1 MKRNVGILFIFIS
14 LLLLPAHAAFKATE
28 IMYLS
33 YKTYFENASVNN
45 FWVDSNKLYILDSYN
60 IRVLE
65 FSLETGK
72 KTGDYKINRN
82 FGDTLHPQTSFLVYK
97 ENVFIMENTRI
108 NYYNLKTKQ
117 YSDNYYSN
125 VPKGKD
131 ENSNLRSMFQIS
143 GIDDGK
149 LYVTQLGVSGA
160 VWNNGN
166 WIKPEKVI
174 VEKGQRFQG
183 NVIAEYS
190 HLVEDNTLISHTVNK
205 IKKEKYIGKYWVKIF
220 GASTGGIYLEYGVP
234 LSSEVSVGFIPF
246 DANSIQDRI
255 KLPRINGAPILKKMI
270 FTNNMVYYLMGDKEG
285 VRLFILTRV
294 SSSQTSSGFEKY
306 NYNYDFK
313 DKK

>member
-1 MKRNVGILFIFIS
+1 MLWQFTY
-14 LLLLPAHAAFKATE
+14 AAFKAKE
-28 IMYLS
+28 IMYLP

-72 KTGDYKINRN
+72 KTGGYKINRN
-82 FGDTLHPQTSFLVYK
+82 FGDKLHPQTSFLVYK

-143 GIDDGK
+143 GIDNGK

-160 VWNNGN
+160 VWDNGK

-183 NVIAEYS
+183 NIVAEYS

-205 IKKEKYIGKYWVKIF
+205 IKKEKYIGKYWVKIISATF
-220 GASTGGIYLEYGVP
+220 EGVYLKYGIS
-234 LSSEVSVGFIPF
+234 LSKEIKIGFIPYNAENIE
-246 DANSIQDRI
+246 DSIL
-255 KLPRINGAPILKKMI
+255 LPKINGAPIYENVI
-270 FTNNMVYYLMGDKEG
+270 FVNNSIYYLMGDKDG
-285 VRLFILTRV
+285 LILFQLTRV
-294 SSSQTSSGFEKY
+294 STSQTSSGFEKY